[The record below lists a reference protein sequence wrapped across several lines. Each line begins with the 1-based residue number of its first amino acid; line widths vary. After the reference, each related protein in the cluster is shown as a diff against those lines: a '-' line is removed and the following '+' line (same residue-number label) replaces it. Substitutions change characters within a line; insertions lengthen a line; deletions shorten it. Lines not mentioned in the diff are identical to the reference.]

1 MADDPPATPN
11 PPTFDGATLRFMKSL
26 IAIAALAVIGA
37 VVYKV
42 LTTEVPI
49 DES

>member
-1 MADDPPATPN
+1 VADDPPATPN
-11 PPTFDGATLRFMKSL
+11 QPTFGGATLRFMKSL

>member
-1 MADDPPATPN
+1 VVDDPPATPN
-11 PPTFDGATLRFMKSL
+11 PQTFDETTLRFMKSL
-26 IAIAALAVIGA
+26 IAIAALAVVGA
-37 VVYKV
+37 VVYKI

>member
-1 MADDPPATPN
+1 
-11 PPTFDGATLRFMKSL
+11 MKAL
-26 IAIAALAVIGA
+26 IAIVLLAIIGA